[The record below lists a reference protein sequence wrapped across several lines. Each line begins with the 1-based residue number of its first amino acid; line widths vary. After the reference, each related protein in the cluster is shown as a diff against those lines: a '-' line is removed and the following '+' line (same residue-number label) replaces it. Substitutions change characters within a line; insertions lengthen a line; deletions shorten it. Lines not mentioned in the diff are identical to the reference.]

1 MAVRGGSN
9 IGLIISN
16 IMFALAFITAL
27 VLVINVDAKK
37 EEARQEAQAAKA
49 NLVAAIGPGV
59 IEQAPGYD
67 AAQMNNQSV
76 VAQLSGQI
84 DTLKRLIGT
93 TTADEQRIRTDLG
106 FESGSIL
113 EIKGRMENQLGALT
127 SDREELANRVAEQDA
142 TIEALRDE
150 LDVLGEQHQK
160 SLARVSKDVE
170 IYRAQADSYGQDVD
184 RTIKTLKDSR
194 AALEQNHN
202 AKRRRLQEDIDTK
215 GRENQVLTERV
226 QQLEAAY
233 AENRLRSITPELLVD
248 GQIVETEPKTGS
260 VYIDRGVKDRL
271 VLGMR
276 FQVFDSAEA
285 ITVSEDGKTTSGAKA
300 TIEVVRVGANTST
313 GKILTSVSGR
323 PIQRGD
329 ALVNAVYDPERRYSF
344 MVHGIFDVDQDGN
357 ATEAEANYLRSRI
370 SAWGGDVI
378 EGDTLPGD
386 IDFLVLGEQPIRPLM
401 LGRNDTS
408 AESAL
413 RYQQQRSVFDT
424 YEELFEQATRASIPV
439 LNANRFFLLIGQTDR

>member
-1 MAVRGGSN
+1 
-9 IGLIISN
+9 
-16 IMFALAFITAL
+16 
-27 VLVINVDAKK
+27 
-37 EEARQEAQAAKA
+37 
-49 NLVAAIGPGV
+49 
-59 IEQAPGYD
+59 
-67 AAQMNNQSV
+67 
-76 VAQLSGQI
+76 
-84 DTLKRLIGT
+84 
-93 TTADEQRIRTDLG
+93 
-106 FESGSIL
+106 
-113 EIKGRMENQLGALT
+113 
-127 SDREELANRVAEQDA
+127 
-142 TIEALRDE
+142 
-150 LDVLGEQHQK
+150 
-160 SLARVSKDVE
+160 
-170 IYRAQADSYGQDVD
+170 
-184 RTIKTLKDSR
+184 
-194 AALEQNHN
+194 
-202 AKRRRLQEDIDTK
+202 
-215 GRENQVLTERV
+215 
-226 QQLEAAY
+226 
-233 AENRLRSITPELLVD
+233 

-271 VLGMR
+271 FLGMR

-285 ITVSEDGKTTSGAKA
+285 ITVSEDGKSTSGAKA

>member
-127 SDREELANRVAEQDA
+127 SDREELANRVAQQDA

-226 QQLEAAY
+226 EQLEAAY

>member
-113 EIKGRMENQLGALT
+113 EIKGRMENQLGALS
-127 SDREELANRVAEQDA
+127 SDNEALVNRVKEQDA

-150 LDVLGEQHQK
+150 IDALEDEHQE
-160 SLARVSKDVE
+160 SLVRVRKDVE
-170 IYRAQADSYGQDVD
+170 TYRAQADSYGQDVD
-184 RTIKTLKDSR
+184 RTIKRLEDSR
-194 AALEQNHN
+194 DALEQDHRSE
-202 AKRRRLQEDIDTK
+202 RRRLQEDIDRI
-215 GRENQVLTERV
+215 GQENQVLAERNRDY
-226 QQLEAAY
+226 EGKFAST
-233 AENRLRSITPELLVD
+233 RLRATTPELLID
-248 GQIVETEPKTGS
+248 GQIVETEPKIVTNDGHALIS
-260 VYIDRGVKDRL
+260 HQALRISRSNHHLARQRL
-271 VLGMR
+271 VHLSNPSHDLHHR
-276 FQVFDSAEA
+276 QLRRRIAVEA
-285 ITVSEDGKTTSGAKA
+285 RRQHLIHPW
-300 TIEVVRVGANTST
+300 R
-313 GKILTSVSGR
+313 
-323 PIQRGD
+323 QRH
-329 ALVNAVYDPERRYSF
+329 L
-344 MVHGIFDVDQDGN
+344 Q
-357 ATEAEANYLRSRI
+357 LSR
-370 SAWGGDVI
+370 
-378 EGDTLPGD
+378 
-386 IDFLVLGEQPIRPLM
+386 
-401 LGRNDTS
+401 
-408 AESAL
+408 
-413 RYQQQRSVFDT
+413 
-424 YEELFEQATRASIPV
+424 
-439 LNANRFFLLIGQTDR
+439 

>member
-16 IMFALAFITAL
+16 IMFALAFILAL
-27 VLVINVDAKK
+27 VFVVRLDTKR
-37 EEARQEAQAAKA
+37 EEANIDKDKAQSALAEF
-49 NLVAAIGPGV
+49 IGDGRSKDN
-59 IEQAPGYD
+59 ARGYD
-67 AAQMNNQSV
+67 AARAKGIPV
-76 VAQLSGQI
+76 VDHLSNEI

-113 EIKGRMENQLGALT
+113 EIKGRMELRL
-127 SDREELANRVAEQDA
+127 EELESENENFKKEAAEQDEK
-142 TIEALRDE
+142 IEALENDLKDKE
-150 LDVLGEQHQK
+150 EEHQK

-170 IYRAQADSYGQDVD
+170 IYRAQADRYGQNVD
-184 RTIKTLKDSR
+184 STIKLLEDSR
-194 AALEQNHN
+194 DSLEQEHN

-226 QQLEAAY
+226 EQLEAAY

-285 ITVSEDGKTTSGAKA
+285 ITVSEDGKSTSGAKA

-378 EGDTLPGD
+378 EGDTLPGN
-386 IDFLVLGEQPIRPLM
+386 IDFLVLGEQPIRPLTPRDDSSPTQ
-401 LGRNDTS
+401 LEVYFKNQRAFN
-408 AESAL
+408 
-413 RYQQQRSVFDT
+413 RYG
-424 YEELFEQATRASIPV
+424 ELFEQAAAASIPV

>member
-127 SDREELANRVAEQDA
+127 SDNEALVDRVSEQDA

-150 LDVLGEQHQK
+150 IDALEDEHQE
-160 SLARVSKDVE
+160 SLVRVRKDVE
-170 IYRAQADSYGQDVD
+170 TYRAQADSYGQNVD
-184 RTIKTLKDSR
+184 RTIKRLEDSR
-194 AALEQNHN
+194 DALEQDHRSE
-202 AKRRRLQEDIDTK
+202 RRRLQEDIDRI
-215 GRENQVLTERV
+215 GQENQVLSERNRDY
-226 QQLEAAY
+226 EAKFAST
-233 AENRLRSITPELLVD
+233 RLRATTPELLID

-260 VYIDRGVKDRL
+260 VYIDRGEEDRL
-271 VLGMR
+271 ILGMR

-285 ITVSEDGKTTSGAKA
+285 ITVSDDGETSGSKA
-300 TIEVVRVGANTST
+300 VIEIVRVGANTST
-313 GKILTSVSGR
+313 GKIINSVPGR

-329 ALVNAVYDPERRYSF
+329 ALVNAVYDPNRRFTF
-344 MVHGIFDVDQDGN
+344 MLHGIFDVDQDGR

-370 SAWGGDVI
+370 RAWGGEVI
-378 EGDTLPGD
+378 DGDTLPGD
-386 IDFLVLGEQPIRPLM
+386 TDYLVLGEQPIRPL
-401 LGRNDTS
+401 LPNANAS
-408 AESAL
+408 QAQL
-413 RYQQQRSVFDT
+413 DT
-424 YEELFEQATRASIPV
+424 YLKQRGAFDRYDELFEQATAASIPV